1 MPLSG
6 YGLWE
11 AEITA
16 PASKP
21 CCRTRYATAGVGI
34 TPAITTLPPTE
45 QMPAANALSSIEPE
59 IRVSRP
65 IKNVG

>member
-1 MPLSG
+1 M
-6 YGLWE
+6 
-11 AEITA
+11 
-16 PASKP
+16 
-21 CCRTRYATAGVGI
+21 
-34 TPAITTLPPTE
+34 PAITTLPPTE